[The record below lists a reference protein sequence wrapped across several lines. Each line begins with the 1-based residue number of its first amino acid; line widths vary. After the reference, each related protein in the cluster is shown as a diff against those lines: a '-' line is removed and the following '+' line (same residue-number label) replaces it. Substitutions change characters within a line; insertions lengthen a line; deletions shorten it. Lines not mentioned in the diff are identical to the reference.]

1 MVNADCPHVIHRAN
15 KGADTIGIKHD
26 VSYRSG
32 ENMAKKTD
40 EELYDVA
47 INMIGSVA
55 KLPVIRVDR
64 EAFLRQQ
71 FADSKYL
78 DEILKHGP
86 QHVYTAESLRKK
98 ADGVIKKST
107 NQTTL
112 ASFVAGI
119 PGGPAAVAIGGA
131 DVAQY
136 FGFAINLAQKIAYL
150 FGEDDLLS
158 DESELNEGA
167 KIRILIYL
175 GVMFGASGAAML
187 VGKLAKEVGKNM
199 GKKVAQQALM
209 KTTWYPLVKKV
220 GALVGKAVT
229 KIVPVVGGA
238 ISGAITYATF
248 RPMGGRLAD
257 VLVRNLNGEFD
268 EEGMEL
274 RPEFRKAESLE
285 DGEVTIHAIEIDG

>member
-1 MVNADCPHVIHRAN
+1 M
-15 KGADTIGIKHD
+15 GIKHN
-26 VSYRSG
+26 VSYQSG

-47 INMIGSVA
+47 MNTIGSVA

-71 FADSKYL
+71 FADSEYL
-78 DEILKHGP
+78 DEILEHGP
-86 QHVYTAESLRKK
+86 QHVYTVESLRRK

-112 ASFVAGI
+112 AAFVAGI
-119 PGGPAAVAIGGA
+119 PGGPAAVAAGGA

-150 FGEDDLLS
+150 FGEDDLFT
-158 DESELNEGA
+158 DGSELNEGA
-167 KIRILIYL
+167 KVRVLAYL

-220 GALVGKAVT
+220 GVLVGKQVVKESVGKAVT
-229 KIVPVVGGA
+229 KVVPVVGGA

-248 RPMGGRLAD
+248 KPMGGRLAD

-268 EEGMEL
+268 ETGLEL
-274 RPEFRKAESLE
+274 RPEFKKANALE
-285 DGEVTIHAIEIDG
+285 DEEVTVHAIEIDD

>member
-1 MVNADCPHVIHRAN
+1 M
-15 KGADTIGIKHD
+15 GIKHD

-71 FADSKYL
+71 FVDSEYL
-78 DEILKHGP
+78 DEILQHGP
-86 QHVYTAESLRKK
+86 QHVYTVESLRKK

-119 PGGPAAVAIGGA
+119 PGGPAAVAAGGA

-150 FGEDDLLS
+150 FGEDDLFA

-167 KIRILIYL
+167 KVRVLAYL
-175 GVMFGASGAAML
+175 GVMLGASGSAML
-187 VGKLAKEVGKNM
+187 VGKLAREVGKNM
-199 GKKVAQQALM
+199 GKKIMQQTLT
-209 KTTWYPLVKKV
+209 KTTWYPLLKKIDAMVGKQVVKES
-220 GALVGKAVT
+220 VGKAVT
-229 KIVPVVGGA
+229 KVVPIVGGA

-248 RPMGGRLAD
+248 KSMGGRLAD
-257 VLVRNLNGEFD
+257 TLVRNLNGEFD
-268 EEGMEL
+268 ETGMEL
-274 RPEFRKAESLE
+274 RPEFRKANALE
-285 DGEVTIHAIEIDG
+285 NDEVTIHEIEIDD

>member
-1 MVNADCPHVIHRAN
+1 M
-15 KGADTIGIKHD
+15 GIKHD

-150 FGEDDLLS
+150 FGEDDLFT
-158 DESELNEGA
+158 DESELNEDA
-167 KIRILIYL
+167 KVRVLAYL
-175 GVMFGASGAAML
+175 GVMLGTSGSAML
-187 VGKLAKEVGKNM
+187 VGKLAREVGKNM
-199 GKKVAQQALM
+199 GKKITQQALT
-209 KTTWYPLVKKV
+209 KTTWYPLLKKIGAMVGKRVVKES
-220 GALVGKAVT
+220 VGKAVA
-229 KIVPVVGGA
+229 KVVPVVGGA
-238 ISGAITYATF
+238 ISGVITYATF
-248 RPMGGRLAD
+248 KPMGGRLAD
-257 VLVRNLNGEFD
+257 VLVRNLNGDFD
-268 EEGMEL
+268 ETGMEL
-274 RPEFRKAESLE
+274 RPEFKKTNALE
-285 DGEVTIHAIEIDG
+285 DDAEVTIHAIEIDD

>member
-1 MVNADCPHVIHRAN
+1 
-15 KGADTIGIKHD
+15 
-26 VSYRSG
+26 
-32 ENMAKKTD
+32 MAKKTD

-150 FGEDDLLS
+150 FGEDDLFT

-167 KIRILIYL
+167 KVRVLAYL
-175 GVMFGASGAAML
+175 GVMLGASGSAMFGRKACQGSRQEHGQEDHATGSDENGL
-187 VGKLAKEVGKNM
+187 VS
-199 GKKVAQQALM
+199 VAQENRCDGRQ
-209 KTTWYPLVKKV
+209 TGGEGV
-220 GALVGKAVT
+220 GWE
-229 KIVPVVGGA
+229 
-238 ISGAITYATF
+238 
-248 RPMGGRLAD
+248 GRY
-257 VLVRNLNGEFD
+257 
-268 EEGMEL
+268 
-274 RPEFRKAESLE
+274 
-285 DGEVTIHAIEIDG
+285 

>member
-1 MVNADCPHVIHRAN
+1 MGVKRS
-15 KGADTIGIKHD
+15 
-26 VSYRSG
+26 VSYQSG

-47 INMIGSVA
+47 ITMIGSVA

-71 FADSKYL
+71 FADSEYL
-78 DEILKHGP
+78 DEILEHRP
-86 QHVYTAESLRKK
+86 QHVYMVESLHRK

-112 ASFVAGI
+112 AACVAGI
-119 PGGPAAVAIGGA
+119 PGGPAAVAAGGA

-150 FGEDDLLS
+150 FGEDDLFT

-167 KIRILIYL
+167 KVRVLAYL
-175 GVMFGASGAAML
+175 GVMLGASGSAML
-187 VGKLAKEVGKNM
+187 VGELAREVGKNM
-199 GKKVAQQALM
+199 GKKITQRALT
-209 KTTWYPLVKKV
+209 KTTWYPLFKKIGAMV
-220 GALVGKAVT
+220 GKRVVNESVGKAVT
-229 KIVPVVGGA
+229 KVVPVVGGA

-248 RPMGGRLAD
+248 NPWVADWPMCWC
-257 VLVRNLNGEFD
+257 
-268 EEGMEL
+268 
-274 RPEFRKAESLE
+274 
-285 DGEVTIHAIEIDG
+285 AI

>member
-1 MVNADCPHVIHRAN
+1 
-15 KGADTIGIKHD
+15 
-26 VSYRSG
+26 
-32 ENMAKKTD
+32 MAKKTD

-71 FADSKYL
+71 FVNSEYL
-78 DEILKHGP
+78 DEILEHGP
-86 QHVYTAESLRKK
+86 QHVYTAESLRRK

-112 ASFVAGI
+112 AAFVAGI
-119 PGGPAAVAIGGA
+119 PGGPMAVAAGSA

-136 FGFAINLAQKIAYL
+136 FGVAINLAQKIAYL

-158 DESELNEGA
+158 DESELSEDA
-167 KIRILIYL
+167 KVRILVYL

-187 VGKLAKEVGKNM
+187 IGKVAREVGKNM

-209 KTTWYPLVKKV
+209 KTAWYPLLKKI
-220 GALVGKAVT
+220 GALVGKQVVKESVGKAVA
-229 KIVPVVGGA
+229 KVVPVVGGA

-248 RPMGGRLAD
+248 KPMGGRLAD
-257 VLVRNLNGEFD
+257 TLVRNLNGEFD
-268 EEGMEL
+268 QDGMEL
-274 RPEFRKAESLE
+274 RPEFKKANALE
-285 DGEVTIHAIEIDG
+285 NDEVTIHAIEIDD